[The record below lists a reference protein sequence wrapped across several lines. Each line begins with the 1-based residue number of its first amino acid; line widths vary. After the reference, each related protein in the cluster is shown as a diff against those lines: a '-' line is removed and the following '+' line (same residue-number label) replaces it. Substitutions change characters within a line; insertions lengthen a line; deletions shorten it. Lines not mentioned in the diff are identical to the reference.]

1 MQIRFIKA
9 KSILNRSRLGGYTL
23 NPYVG
28 CPHGCVYCYNQHF
41 LTQIRPRNEKWGD
54 FLEIKLNA
62 PEVLEKEI
70 TGRYKNLK
78 DEVFFSTVSDP
89 YNPLEKQHQL
99 TRKCLEVLAKAQ
111 WPVQILTKSDLVLRD
126 IEIFKKFRHSIEI
139 GFSITTLDKRAQMIF
154 EPAASL
160 VEKRIEAM
168 EKLKK
173 AGLKTY
179 AFIGPI
185 LPYFTNLKQI
195 FEILKDKVNRIW
207 FDTLNTSKE
216 NWQGLERVL
225 KIHYPRFLPEYR
237 KIFFSRPESGSRQ
250 RSGEK
255 RKEYESQLR
264 EEIEFLAKFFKIPVK
279 ICF

>member
-62 PEVLEKEI
+62 PEILEKEI
-70 TGRYKNLK
+70 TGKYKNQK

-111 WPVQILTKSDLVLRD
+111 WPVQILTKSDLVLHD

-139 GFSITTLDKRAQMIF
+139 GFSITTLNKRAQMIF
-154 EPAASL
+154 EPGASL

-168 EKLKK
+168 KKLKK

-216 NWQGLERVL
+216 NWQGLERAL
-225 KIHYPRFLPEYR
+225 KLHYPRFLSEYR
-237 KIFFSRPESGSRQ
+237 QIFF
-250 RSGEK
+250 EK
-255 RKEYESQLR
+255 RKEYETQLR
-264 EEIEFLAKFFKIPVK
+264 EEIEFLAKYFKIPVK